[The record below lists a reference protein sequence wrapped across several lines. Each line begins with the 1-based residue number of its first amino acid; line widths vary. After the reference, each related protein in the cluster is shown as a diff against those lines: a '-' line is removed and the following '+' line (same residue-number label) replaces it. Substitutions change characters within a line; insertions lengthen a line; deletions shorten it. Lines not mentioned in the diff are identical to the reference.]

1 MVYITFLIFHTIV
14 TSSWWPPPQCLFPR
28 SKHLSILSAL
38 CSQDHWSKTIDT
50 ISVMHYNKRKL
61 QWCITVSD
69 RPCPDW
75 DDMIE
80 DVLDDYENPGRAMY
94 VCGVSWEVFLSAMAN
109 HFAPSGISTAPILIS
124 ADRLHCRR
132 LLQKLDP
139 NLMTVPSSNPRAK
152 NRSFL
157 ISRIFHSFG
166 IIERYFCYLFICS
179 DWE

>member
-14 TSSWWPPPQCLFPR
+14 TSSWWPPPQGLFPR

-38 CSQDHWSKTIDT
+38 WSQDHWSQTIDTIDT

-80 DVLDDYENPGRAMY
+80 DVLDDYENPRPVMY
-94 VCGVSWEVFLSAMAN
+94 VDVSWEVFLSAMAN
-109 HFAPSGISTAPILIS
+109 HFAPCGVSTAPFLIS

-139 NLMTVPSSNPRAK
+139 NLMTVPSSNPRAEK
-152 NRSFL
+152 QKLSYFSYFSF
-157 ISRIFHSFG
+157 IWDHWT
-166 IIERYFCYLFICS
+166 LFLLFVHL
-179 DWE
+179 